1 MISVNLSSEGVCFT
15 NISEFMVKYSQ
26 ISEFTLVSK
35 GLSETHENSLN
46 TPSLGCENFVEKRW
60 I

>member
-1 MISVNLSSEGVCFT
+1 MAIFFC
-15 NISEFMVKYSQ
+15 MVKYSQ